1 MNYLDVLY
9 APVEL
14 ATATDDQ
21 IAACVREWRNR
32 QLAASD
38 WTQLPDSPA
47 DQLGWAV
54 YRQELRDMMQQ
65 SNDPKLI
72 VFPAP
77 PATSIPIQENV

>member
-9 APVEL
+9 APVDI
-14 ATATDDQ
+14 ATATDAQ

-47 DQLGWAV
+47 DKASWAT
-54 YRQELRDMMQQ
+54 YRQQLRDMMQQ
-65 SNDPKLI
+65 NSDPKLI
-72 VFPAP
+72 VFPTAP
-77 PATSIPIQENV
+77 SVSATIVP